1 MKREETIDFH
11 IKSAWH
17 AISRMYNQ
25 QAAKFGGTMSI
36 GYVLLNIDSKEGTP
50 ATKIAPLLGLEPRS
64 LTRILK
70 NLEEEGLIIRKKD
83 PVDGRSVRIFLTAQG
98 KAMREYSRE
107 TVLTFNNAVRERIPE
122 EKLQV
127 CFEVIEEVNRML
139 EHDEIFNPIHT
150 HN

>member
-70 NLEEEGLIIRKKD
+70 NLEEEGLIVRKKD
-83 PVDGRSVRIFLTAQG
+83 AIDGRSVRIFLTSQG
-98 KAMREYSRE
+98 KAMREFSRE

-122 EKLQV
+122 DKLQI
-127 CFEVIEEVNRML
+127 CFEVIQEVNRML
-139 EHDEIFNPIHT
+139 EQDEIFNPIHT
-150 HN
+150 PN

>member
-70 NLEEEGLIIRKKD
+70 NLEEEGLIVRKKD
-83 PVDGRSVRIFLTAQG
+83 AVDGRSVRIFLTPKG
-98 KAMREYSRE
+98 KAMREFSRE

-122 EKLQV
+122 DKLHI
-127 CFEVIEEVNRML
+127 CFEVIQEVNRML
-139 EHDEIFNPIHT
+139 EKDEIFNPIHT
-150 HN
+150 TH

>member
-70 NLEEEGLIIRKKD
+70 NLEEEGMVVRKKD
-83 PVDGRSVRIFLTAQG
+83 PVDGRSVRIFLTARG
-98 KAMREYSRE
+98 RAMREFSRE

-122 EKLQV
+122 EKLQI
-127 CFEVIEEVNRML
+127 CFEVIQEVNRML
-139 EHDEIFNPIHT
+139 EQDEIFNPIHT
-150 HN
+150 PN

>member
-36 GYVLLNIDSKEGTP
+36 GYVLLNIDSTEGTP

-70 NLEEEGLIIRKKD
+70 NLEEEGMVVRKKD
-83 PVDGRSVRIFLTAQG
+83 PLDGRSVRIFLTARG
-98 KAMREYSRE
+98 RAMREFSRE

-122 EKLQV
+122 EKLQI
-127 CFEVIEEVNRML
+127 CFEVIQEVNRML
-139 EHDEIFNPIHT
+139 EQDEIFNPIHT
-150 HN
+150 PN